1 MSHIEYIFIS
11 MEIDTFSLEEIRREL
26 ARLGYDGL
34 SKQTLLKFQHDLEEL
49 AQNEKT
55 QDSHETKRSVA
66 QQQSN
71 VDFTIH
77 HPSPSDNEYNRND
90 DNSES
95 LDETNT
101 PTMSSYHYRSKN
113 NEDDNRSETSSQ
125 RIIKRKVLR
134 HYNGKATV
142 CDESRSETGS
152 VLDSRDVS
160 YLNDLQNQ
168 HKRGRRRIE
177 SASDIDNQSTY
188 SYDTRSTLSNHP
200 VKSFIRPSTAATGSL
215 RRSRSFSSNH
225 IDSVQLYSYY
235 RQQWASQR
243 APGEKSHQTLRWAIR
258 DQLLQKDVPVKR
270 KSIPRVNNYVVPTTK
285 KRSALRWNIR
295 YSLANGLQ
303 PSKDLDDFLY

>member
-1 MSHIEYIFIS
+1 
-11 MEIDTFSLEEIRREL
+11 METNTFSLEEIRREL

-34 SKQTLLKFQHDLEEL
+34 SKQTLLKFQHDLEDL
-49 AQNEKT
+49 AQNEKN
-55 QDSHETKRSVA
+55 QDSHEVKRSVA
-66 QQQSN
+66 RQQSN

-77 HPSPSDNEYNRND
+77 QPIPSDDEYNRNEPND
-90 DNSES
+90 DTSES

-101 PTMSSYHYRSKN
+101 PTMSSFHYRPKN

-125 RIIKRKVLR
+125 RVIKRKVLR

-152 VLDSRDVS
+152 VLDSRDTS
-160 YLNDLQNQ
+160 YLNDLHYQ

-177 SASDIDNQSTY
+177 SASEIDNQSTY
-188 SYDTRSTLSNHP
+188 SDDTRSISSIHP
-200 VKSFIRPSTAATGSL
+200 VKSFIRPSTATTASL
-215 RRSRSFSSNH
+215 RRSRSFSNNN

-243 APGEKSHQTLRWAIR
+243 APGEKSHQSLRWAIR

-270 KSIPRVNNYVVPTTK
+270 KSTPRVNNYIVPTAK

-303 PSKDLDDFLY
+303 PSRDLDDFLY